1 MSPVFDEFLFSSFF
15 HVNILTTVL
24 LGVVF
29 FRTTYLLL
37 FEVYKSECPFPLQ
50 ISLALFF
57 EISLLVLPLLE
68 GTP

>member
-1 MSPVFDEFLFSSFF
+1 MSPLFDEFLFSSFF
-15 HVNILTTVL
+15 LLMLITLF

-29 FRTTYLLL
+29 FRTTYLFLS
-37 FEVYKSECPFPLQ
+37 EVYKSECPFPLQ

-57 EISLLVLPLLE
+57 EISLLALPLLE

>member
-1 MSPVFDEFLFSSFF
+1 MSPLFDEFLFSSFLLML
-15 HVNILTTVL
+15 ITVF

-29 FRTTYLLL
+29 FRITYLLISK
-37 FEVYKSECPFPLQ
+37 VYKSECPFPLQ

-57 EISLLVLPLLE
+57 EISLLVLSLLE